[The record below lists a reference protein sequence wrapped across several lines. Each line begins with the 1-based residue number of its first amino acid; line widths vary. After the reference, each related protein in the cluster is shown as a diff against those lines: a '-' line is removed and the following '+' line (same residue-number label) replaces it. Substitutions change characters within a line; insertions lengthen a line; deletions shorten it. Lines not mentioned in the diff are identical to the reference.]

1 VRVLP
6 KAVALTRYRGGVPFD
21 DDRRPYWQRLYGLG
35 TPWNKK
41 AFDNYATL
49 LLVLIGGIVVV
60 GAVLYVAVL
69 VTR

>member
-1 VRVLP
+1 
-6 KAVALTRYRGGVPFD
+6 VPFGD
-21 DDRRPYWQRLYGLG
+21 DKRPTWQRLYGLG

-49 LLVLIGGIVVV
+49 LMVLVVGIVVV
-60 GAVLYVAVL
+60 FAVLYVAVL